1 MVKTTDSVAITVER
15 TAEALCVADRCPCT
29 SMLNIRTQ
37 DDVQIFAT
45 LDALVQRLMTCELAR
60 GNQSCF
66 WIGWIIE
73 YTQVEEV
80 LQQVEAIRA
89 ARLVCTIVV
98 DVNLRLAIHVCM
110 VNVVVVFLC
119 LHHLLQVVV
128 VRHRELYRVRIG
140 LTQIRLCV
148 VCHPVTILIPVH
160 RCAVIDVR
168 LSVFV
173 HLGIIF
179 VGEDF
184 PSGAGNLKCTR
195 LHRRQFQSDHCTWQH
210 DGRIGKRS
218 DLWCTTLE
226 VDVDVHDMTFADR
239 RDVIT
244 TFIALLILI
253 HIDDRDNLLLRE
265 IIDVTLTI
273 HVKRGGLDRC
283 RTVDSEARLQ
293 ILQFLVVI
301 SVNKGALLN
310 SLSNFV
316 SISGTCTTHI
326 TQHFESYTFTLLADD
341 VLLTAIVIILF
352 LIYRITLVIC
362 TCLIYI
368 LLTKLYLSD
377 IGFLLVFCQRVKD
390 LLFDGLT
397 RSIWDVTLDEWL
409 LHHVIGTWSL
419 NEDG

>member
-29 SMLNIRTQ
+29 SMLNICTQ
-37 DDVQIFAT
+37 DDFQIFAT
-45 LDALVQRLMTCELAR
+45 LDELAQRLMTCELAR
-60 GNQSCF
+60 GNQSRF
-66 WIGWIIE
+66 WIGCVVIEIE

-98 DVNLRLAIHVCM
+98 DVNLRITIHVCM

-148 VCHPVTILIPVH
+148 ICHPVTILIPVH

-283 RTVDSEARLQ
+283 RTVDSEARLKV
-293 ILQFLVVI
+293 LQLFIVVC
-301 SVNKGALLN
+301 VNKGTLTNCSTAI
-310 SLSNFV
+310 V
-316 SISGTCTTHI
+316 IIISASI
-326 TQHFESYTFTLLADD
+326 TQHFESYTFTLLADG
-341 VLLTAIVIILF
+341 VLLTTIVIMYFI
-352 LIYRITLVIC
+352 IYRITLVIC
-362 TCLIYI
+362 TCLSYI
-368 LLTKLYLSD
+368 LRTKLYLID
-377 IGFLLVFCQRVKD
+377 IVILLVFCQRVKD

-397 RSIWDVTLDEWL
+397 HSIWDVTLDEWL

-419 NEDG
+419 NKDG